1 MKHACSAR
9 SYQVRANGRLLNP
22 ACAAECAVVAQ
33 DAEGDSQ
40 SEEIGMADRMDDGG
54 SMDTD
59 EEHDHDDEHPDHY
72 DDEEDDDDDDEDDD
86 DGGQVGVCLGPGRA
100 VAMSALG
107 RASNTYAHLGCLGRV
122 PAASSGDVCKAM
134 ISQSA
139 CGHEAVSKLL
149 LGSQPSGAILERN
162 VMSAGGGHLR

>member
-1 MKHACSAR
+1 
-9 SYQVRANGRLLNP
+9 
-22 ACAAECAVVAQ
+22 
-33 DAEGDSQ
+33 
-40 SEEIGMADRMDDGG
+40 MADRMDDGG

-72 DDEEDDDDDDEDDD
+72 NDEEDDDDDEDDD
-86 DGGQVGVCLGPGRA
+86 DGGQVGLRLSPGRA

-107 RASNTYAHLGCLGRV
+107 RASKTYAHLGCLGRV
-122 PAASSGDVCKAM
+122 PAASSGDVCEAM

-149 LGSQPSGAILERN
+149 LGSQPSGAILERSA
-162 VMSAGGGHLR
+162 MSTGGGHLR